1 LSLFLFFILFISSC
15 AILYNHFNE
24 NNAEKNNKL
33 VNNDAKSEINVSHSD
48 NLRFEYALVTDVIDG
63 DTIILEDEESVRLIG
78 INAPEKGMQ
87 HYNEA
92 KEFLEILVLNQ
103 KVRLEKD
110 LTNRDI
116 YGRLLR
122 YVFTSDIFVNFEM
135 VKNGFAN
142 QYDYPPDV
150 KYSSQ
155 LKEAE
160 KLAEQKQL
168 GVWEKSCFNLIKL
181 TLNYDAK
188 GNDEKN
194 LNDEWVK
201 ISYSGEEDLN
211 LNNWTI
217 KDYGTSIYRFGE
229 VILSKSQYVIVHS
242 GRGTDQGNVL
252 FWNSEKPIWNNKHD
266 SIYLR
271 DSLGNLVEFYSY

>member
-1 LSLFLFFILFISSC
+1 MPFVSSC
-15 AILYNHFNE
+15 AILYNHLNE
-24 NNAEKNNKL
+24 NSGAEKNNEPE
-33 VNNDAKSEINVSHSD
+33 NNDAKSEINVSHSG

-63 DTIILEDEESVRLIG
+63 DTVILEDGESVRLIG

-168 GVWEKSCFNLIKL
+168 GVWEKSCFSLIKL

-229 VILSKSQYVIVHS
+229 VILSKSQYVIVYS
-242 GRGTDQGNVL
+242 GKGTDHDNVL
-252 FWNSEKPIWNNKHD
+252 FWNSKKPIWNNKHD